1 VVAGDRLRE
10 TLRPVCDDSDR
21 RQKRLVDRHRGVS
34 RALMRYVQAQPF
46 VLPGFAFDLK
56 DAIEKLV
63 GFDKTTGPAAR
74 MILLVRQA

>member
-1 VVAGDRLRE
+1 
-10 TLRPVCDDSDR
+10 
-21 RQKRLVDRHRGVS
+21 
-34 RALMRYVQAQPF
+34 MRYVQAQPF